1 LVAALAFP
9 AFAAAESTEEGGAV
23 VEPVVTSQ
31 KEAQQF
37 WTQARL
43 ESAEPLS
50 VLTLPESPLITQVN
64 PEPEQTVNAAE
75 GAGIATLA
83 ATADGQ
89 TAGREG
95 VEIGSSE
102 STVFPNSAN
111 GKVYG
116 AYVVEGSIEPY
127 ECSGSVVHSS
137 QGDVVLTAGHC
148 VVDRETGAEAKFLMF
163 KPAYNHGSA
172 PRGTWFAAEVTIP
185 ESWKKT
191 AKAHSSAN
199 EGADLAFLT
208 LYKSGEK
215 KNVEEVVGGLGIGFD
230 QTCNQTYTQY
240 GYPAESPYDGES
252 LFTHVAPYAG
262 ADTNL
267 FFTPEPMKIASD
279 FTPGASGGPWTIGA
293 SSSPTTLSLTAYGYA
308 NQPDVLYGPY
318 FGETARKV
326 YNEASGL
333 EIAAGAEETCKALP
347 ETPVT
352 PSPTQPAP
360 PAETAPPTSAVSL
373 KVTRVRHR
381 ANGSAVLTA
390 QVSGAGSLMLRGA
403 AVRAESVAT
412 PAAGKYRMV
421 VAPKAAANRRL
432 RQDGRAKVGV
442 KVAFSASGKIR
453 RVSRAI
459 QLSRPAAR
467 QRAQQQAQR
476 RG

>member
-89 TAGREG
+89 MAGREG

-208 LYKSGEK
+208 LYKNGEK

-279 FTPGASGGPWTIGA
+279 FTPGRAAALGRSERAARPRRSRSPPTATRI
-293 SSSPTTLSLTAYGYA
+293 SPTSSTG
-308 NQPDVLYGPY
+308 
-318 FGETARKV
+318 
-326 YNEASGL
+326 
-333 EIAAGAEETCKALP
+333 
-347 ETPVT
+347 
-352 PSPTQPAP
+352 
-360 PAETAPPTSAVSL
+360 PTSAKRRGRSTT
-373 KVTRVRHR
+373 KPPGRKSRRGPKKPARHCRKRLSPR
-381 ANGSAVLTA
+381 ARLSP
-390 QVSGAGSLMLRGA
+390 R
-403 AVRAESVAT
+403 R
-412 PAAGKYRMV
+412 R
-421 VAPKAAANRRL
+421 PKPRC
-432 RQDGRAKVGV
+432 
-442 KVAFSASGKIR
+442 R
-453 RVSRAI
+453 RV
-459 QLSRPAAR
+459 LFP
-467 QRAQQQAQR
+467 
-476 RG
+476 